1 MSNTLKSHWNERWVR
16 IDFGKPTK
24 TCFYEISNYG
34 RIKSIDKSTLNEKEL
49 RGSTVNRG
57 LKILSIMLKDN
68 TRGCI
73 YIHRFVSEHF
83 VQSPSPEHSYI
94 IHLDYDRENN
104 KWNNLKWATEEEWKV
119 YTSKKDSFIQGK
131 AKREKHYKLTETKV
145 KLMKKMLAK
154 NKTKRKI
161 IAKSFGVTENYV
173 YQIEK
178 GRRWGHIQPDPEDSD
193 KDTNI

>member
-1 MSNTLKSHWNERWVR
+1 MANTIKSHWNEKWVR

-24 TCFYEISNYG
+24 NCFYEISNYG
-34 RIKSIDKSTLNEKEL
+34 QIKSIEKASLDEKL
-49 RGSTVNRG
+49 LKGSTVNRG

-68 TRGCI
+68 TRGCV
-73 YIHRFVSEHF
+73 YVHRFVSDHF
-83 VQSPSPEHSYI
+83 VKKPSSEHDYI
-94 IHLDYDRENN
+94 IHLDYDRNNN
-104 KWNNLKWATEEEWKV
+104 KWNNLEWVTEEEWKK
-119 YTSKKDSFIQGK
+119 YTEIKPSYKNGR

-161 IAKSFGVTENYV
+161 IAKNFGVTENYV

-178 GRRWGHIQPDPEDSD
+178 GRRWGHVTIEDDDES
-193 KDTNI
+193 TANI

>member
-1 MSNTLKSHWNERWVR
+1 MANIIKSHWNEKWVR

-24 TCFYEISNYG
+24 NCFYEISNYG
-34 RIKSIDKSTLNEKEL
+34 QIKSIDKASLDEKL
-49 RGSTVNRG
+49 LKGSTVNRG

-68 TRGCI
+68 TRGCV
-73 YIHRFVSEHF
+73 YVHRFVSDHF
-83 VQSPSPEHSYI
+83 VEKPSPDHDYI
-94 IHLDYDRENN
+94 IHLDYNRNNN
-104 KWNNLKWATEEEWKV
+104 KWNNLKWVTEEEWKK
-119 YTSKKDSFIQGK
+119 YTEIKPSYKNGR

-161 IAKSFGVTENYV
+161 IAKNFGVTENYV

-178 GRRWGHIQPDPEDSD
+178 GRRWGHVTIEDDDDS
-193 KDTNI
+193 TANI